1 MAVDRDQ
8 LLTFVLRLADDNL
21 VLGHRLSEWCGHAPM
36 LEEDLAMPNMALDLI
51 GQARS
56 LYQYAAEIEG
66 KGRTEDDLAYLR
78 REREYLNCLLVE
90 RPNGDF
96 AHTMLRQ
103 FWFAAYLHPLW
114 EAMQRSSDETLAG
127 IAGKAVKE
135 VAYHIR
141 HAGEWV
147 VRLGDG
153 TEESAARM
161 KAAVEALSPYLDE
174 LFESDEVTEAMAEA
188 GIAPDPASLGPPS
201 IAWSCRS
208 LRKPAGDARDAMA
221 ADRRPPGPA
230 RRAHGLSAR
239 RTAAHAAHLS
249 GGDVVSAPAISP
261 SRGEIAAGTFSNGL
275 APAHSEGEPRRPM
288 PPRPPCPIP
297 KSPASRS
304 PISASC
310 ARSRWSTALPWRG

>member
-1 MAVDRDQ
+1 MAVERDQ

-66 KGRTEDDLAYLR
+66 KGRTEDDFAYLR
-78 REREYLNCLLVE
+78 REHEYLNCLLVE

-114 EAMQRSSDETLAG
+114 EAMQQLSDATLAG

-161 KAAVEALSPYLDE
+161 KAAIDTLAPYLDE
-174 LFESDEVTEAMAEA
+174 LFQSDDITDAMAEA
-188 GIAPDPASLGPPS
+188 GIAPDPASL
-201 IAWSCRS
+201 R
-208 LRKPAGDARDAMA
+208 PAFDRVVLPVFAEAMLEMPEPQWPQTGGRQGRHGEHMGYLLA
-221 ADRRPPGPA
+221 ELQHMQRTYPGA
-230 RRAHGLSAR
+230 
-239 RTAAHAAHLS
+239 
-249 GGDVVSAPAISP
+249 V
-261 SRGEIAAGTFSNGL
+261 
-275 APAHSEGEPRRPM
+275 
-288 PPRPPCPIP
+288 
-297 KSPASRS
+297 
-304 PISASC
+304 
-310 ARSRWSTALPWRG
+310 W

>member
-66 KGRTEDDLAYLR
+66 KGRSEDDFAYLR

-114 EAMQRSSDETLAG
+114 EAMQNSTDETLAG

-161 KAAVEALSPYLDE
+161 KEAVEALSPYLDE
-174 LFESDEVTEAMAEA
+174 IFQSDDITEAMAEA
-188 GIAPDPASLGPPS
+188 GIAPDAASL
-201 IAWSCRS
+201 R
-208 LRKPAGDARDAMA
+208 PAFDRVVLPVFAEAM
-221 ADRRPPGPA
+221 
-230 RRAHGLSAR
+230 L
-239 RTAAHAAHLS
+239 
-249 GGDVVSAPAISP
+249 
-261 SRGEIAAGTFSNGL
+261 E
-275 APAHSEGEPRRPM
+275 M
-288 PPRPPCPIP
+288 PPAQWPQTGGRQGRHGEHMGFLLAELQHMQRTYPG
-297 KSPASRS
+297 AV
-304 PISASC
+304 
-310 ARSRWSTALPWRG
+310 W

>member
-1 MAVDRDQ
+1 MAAERDQ
-8 LLTFVLRLADDNL
+8 LLTFVLRMADDNL

-66 KGRTEDDLAYLR
+66 KGRSEDDFADLR

-114 EAMQRSSDETLAG
+114 EAMQQSRDGTLAG

-161 KAAVEALSPYLDE
+161 KEAVEALSPYLDE
-174 LFESDEVTEAMAEA
+174 LFQSDDITDAMAEA
-188 GIAPDPASLGPPS
+188 GIAPDAASL
-201 IAWSCRS
+201 R
-208 LRKPAGDARDAMA
+208 PAFDRVVLPVFAEAMLEMPQPQWPQTGGRQGRHGEHMGFLLA
-221 ADRRPPGPA
+221 ELQHMQRTYPGA
-230 RRAHGLSAR
+230 
-239 RTAAHAAHLS
+239 
-249 GGDVVSAPAISP
+249 V
-261 SRGEIAAGTFSNGL
+261 
-275 APAHSEGEPRRPM
+275 
-288 PPRPPCPIP
+288 
-297 KSPASRS
+297 
-304 PISASC
+304 
-310 ARSRWSTALPWRG
+310 W

>member
-1 MAVDRDQ
+1 MAADRDH
-8 LLTFVLRLADDNL
+8 LLTFVLRMADDNL

-66 KGRTEDDLAYLR
+66 RGRTEDDFAYLR

-96 AHTMLRQ
+96 AQTMLRQ

-114 EAMQRSSDETLAG
+114 DAMQRSTDETLAG

-141 HAGEWV
+141 HAGEWM

-153 TEESAARM
+153 TDESAARM
-161 KAAVEALSPYLDE
+161 KAAVEALAPYLGE

-188 GIAPDPASLGPPS
+188 DIAPDPASL
-201 IAWSCRS
+201 R
-208 LRKPAGDARDAMA
+208 PAF
-221 ADRRPPGPA
+221 DR
-230 RRAHGLSAR
+230 
-239 RTAAHAAHLS
+239 
-249 GGDVVSAPAISP
+249 VVLPVFAEA
-261 SRGEIAAGTFSNGL
+261 GL
-275 APAHSEGEPRRPM
+275 AMPQTQWPQTGGRKGRHGEHMGYLLAELQYMQRTYPG
-288 PPRPPCPIP
+288 
-297 KSPASRS
+297 AV
-304 PISASC
+304 
-310 ARSRWSTALPWRG
+310 W

>member
-1 MAVDRDQ
+1 MAAERDQ

-66 KGRTEDDLAYLR
+66 KGRSEDDFAYLR

-114 EAMQRSSDETLAG
+114 EAMQQSSDATLAG

-161 KAAVEALSPYLDE
+161 KEAVDALASYLDE
-174 LFESDEVTEAMAEA
+174 LFQSDDITEAMAEA
-188 GIAPDPASLGPPS
+188 GIAPDPASL
-201 IAWSCRS
+201 R
-208 LRKPAGDARDAMA
+208 PAFDRVVLPVFAEAM
-221 ADRRPPGPA
+221 
-230 RRAHGLSAR
+230 L
-239 RTAAHAAHLS
+239 
-249 GGDVVSAPAISP
+249 
-261 SRGEIAAGTFSNGL
+261 E
-275 APAHSEGEPRRPM
+275 M
-288 PPRPPCPIP
+288 PPTQWPQTGGRQGRHGEHMGFLLAELQHMQRTYPG
-297 KSPASRS
+297 AN
-304 PISASC
+304 
-310 ARSRWSTALPWRG
+310 W